1 MADNKKNS
9 APNLDTGALDKRLD
23 SKIDNSSVN
32 KSTGNGLAAK
42 LSSLFKAKPQTKIK
56 SDDFRKEKK
65 VLTSYRD
72 VVKSEKARRQKP
84 TDENGEKTVD
94 KSEESEKKPKGKI
107 EFKTV
112 KQRIVKNL
120 VPGITD
126 KWRAPQMLRTNLI
139 KGEVTMIVDWDRN
152 FRVLLPVIIMTLM
165 VIGTLY
171 GALMFWEKRVR
182 IVEEQLAGDIKIL
195 TDKIINT
202 SEDITVVDDFQ
213 KKLQQATELLDN
225 HIYWTNFFEF
235 LENNLLSDA
244 YVAGGFSGNTEGK
257 YNLPIRLSSYEA
269 IADQVR
275 ILEANEYV
283 KNVKIAG
290 GSLHVDKTEDG
301 EGFTSVDVTLEIQ
314 LDPKIFL
321 K

>member
-9 APNLDTGALDKRLD
+9 VPDLNTGALNKKLD
-23 SKIDNSSVN
+23 SKIDNPSVN
-32 KSTGNGLAAK
+32 KPTGSGLAAK
-42 LSSLFKAKPQTKIK
+42 LNSLFKAKPQTKIK

-65 VLTSYRD
+65 VLTSYQD
-72 VVKSEKARRQKP
+72 VVKSEKARRQRP
-84 TDENGEKTVD
+84 VDENKKKTAD
-94 KSEESEKKPKGKI
+94 IPEEPGKKPKAKI

-112 KQRIVKNL
+112 KEQIVKNL

-126 KWRAPQMLRTNLI
+126 KWRAPQILRTNLI
-139 KGEVTMIVDWDRN
+139 KGEVTTIVDWDRN
-152 FRVLLPVIIMTLM
+152 FRVLLPVVIMTLM

-182 IVEEQLAGDIKIL
+182 MVEEQLTGDIRIL
-195 TDKIINT
+195 TNKIVNT
-202 SEDITVVDDFQ
+202 SKDIAVVDNFQ
-213 KKLQQATELLDN
+213 KKLEQATELLDN

-244 YVAGGFSGNTEGK
+244 YVAGGFFGNTEGK
-257 YNLPIRLSSYEA
+257 YNLPIRLTSYEA

-275 ILEANEYV
+275 VLESNEYV
-283 KNVKIAG
+283 KSVKITG
-290 GSLHVDKTEDG
+290 GSLHADKTEDG
-301 EGFTSVDVTLEIQ
+301 KEVASVEATLEIQ